1 MEHQQIFLMKAKG
14 YKDREIAELLGIP
27 GGTVASSYSRIVE
40 RLKKALIGS

>member
-1 MEHQQIFLMKAKG
+1 MLSNNSEG
-14 YKDREIAELLGIP
+14 YKDREIAELWGIP